1 MKRLFSILAIAGTMA
16 FGTVNANAFTTTT
29 TAATTTVATVTQEE
43 EAAAPAEEDLGFH
56 QELKKRFIE
65 GGPGFM
71 GIVLLCLILGLAIA
85 IERIIFLNLSTTNTK
100 KLTQNVEDALA
111 SGGIEAA
118 KEVCRNTK
126 GPVASIFY
134 QGLDRADEDI
144 DAAEKA
150 VVAYGGVQ
158 MGQLEKNVSW
168 ISLFI
173 ALAPMLGFMGT
184 VIGMIQAFD
193 KIEAAGDMQPSL
205 VAGGIKVALLT
216 TVFGLIVAI
225 ILQIF
230 YNYIIAKIDE
240 ENENSGAYNGKDL
253 PGVSKHNVTVN
264 LGYTYNK
271 YKAIVSHTYRSS
283 AYAAND
289 FGNSFSQKQEAYN
302 STDVSLGYNYKNI
315 EVFAKIQN
323 LFDEANGIW
332 IKDDNIYPV
341 NFERTYNFGAKIKF

>member
-1 MKRLFSILAIAGTMA
+1 MKRLFSILAIVGIMA
-16 FGTVNANAFTTTT
+16 FGTVNASTNANTVEAAT
-29 TAATTTVATVTQEE
+29 TAATTTFQTAD
-43 EAAAPAEEDLGFH
+43 EAAADAEKSFTQKVKE
-56 QELKKRFIE
+56 RFIE
-65 GGPGFM
+65 GGPFFM

-85 IERIIFLNLSTTNTK
+85 IERIIFLNLATTNSK
-100 KLTQNVEDALA
+100 KLTQDVEDALN

-184 VIGMIQAFD
+184 VLGMIDAFD
-193 KIEAAGDMQPSL
+193 KIEAAGDMNPSL

-216 TVFGLIVAI
+216 TVFGLVVAI

-230 YNYIIAKIDE
+230 YNYIISKIDSIVNDME
-240 ENENSGAYNGKDL
+240 DSSISLIDL
-253 PGVSKHNVTVN
+253 LVRHK
-264 LGYTYNK
+264 K
-271 YKAIVSHTYRSS
+271 
-283 AYAAND
+283 
-289 FGNSFSQKQEAYN
+289 
-302 STDVSLGYNYKNI
+302 
-315 EVFAKIQN
+315 
-323 LFDEANGIW
+323 
-332 IKDDNIYPV
+332 
-341 NFERTYNFGAKIKF
+341 

>member
-1 MKRLFSILAIAGTMA
+1 MRKLFFALSLVGMLMTQSLSY
-16 FGTVNANAFTTTT
+16 
-29 TAATTTVATVTQEE
+29 ATTFLNSTIQDTEQQGEIVEEDSMIQEAPEMGESEAVEE
-43 EAAAPAEEDLGFH
+43 EVLAPAEASFT

-71 GIVLLCLILGLAIA
+71 GIVLICLILGLAIS
-85 IERIIFLNLSTTNTK
+85 IERIIYLNLATTNSQ
-100 KLTQNVEDALA
+100 KLTTGVEEALS
-111 SGGIEAA
+111 SGGVDAA
-118 KEVCRNTK
+118 KELCRNTK

-134 QGLDRADEDI
+134 QGLDRVNEGVES
-144 DAAEKA
+144 AEKA

-225 ILQIF
+225 ILQVF
-230 YNYIIAKIDE
+230 YNYIVAKID
-240 ENENSGAYNGKDL
+240 SI
-253 PGVSKHNVTVN
+253 VN
-264 LGYTYNK
+264 DMEDASINLIDILV
-271 YKAIVSHTYRSS
+271 A
-283 AYAAND
+283 
-289 FGNSFSQKQEAYN
+289 QK
-302 STDVSLGYNYKNI
+302 K
-315 EVFAKIQN
+315 
-323 LFDEANGIW
+323 
-332 IKDDNIYPV
+332 
-341 NFERTYNFGAKIKF
+341 

>member
-1 MKRLFSILAIAGTMA
+1 MKRLFSILAIACVMA
-16 FGTVNANAFTTTT
+16 FGTVNANTNANTNTIVNTIVSST
-29 TAATTTVATVTQEE
+29 QDEGAA
-43 EAAAPAEEDLGFH
+43 EASEDLGFH

-85 IERIIFLNLSTTNTK
+85 IERIIFLNLSTTNSK
-100 KLTQNVEDALA
+100 KLVQDVEDALS
-111 SGGIEAA
+111 SGGVEAA

-134 QGLDRADEDI
+134 QGLDRVDEDI

-168 ISLFI
+168 VSLFI

-184 VIGMIQAFD
+184 VIGMIDAFD

-216 TVFGLIVAI
+216 TVFGLVVAI
-225 ILQIF
+225 ILQVF
-230 YNYIIAKIDE
+230 YNYIVAKID
-240 ENENSGAYNGKDL
+240 SI
-253 PGVSKHNVTVN
+253 VN
-264 LGYTYNK
+264 DMEDASITLIDILV
-271 YKAIVSHTYRSS
+271 A
-283 AYAAND
+283 
-289 FGNSFSQKQEAYN
+289 QK
-302 STDVSLGYNYKNI
+302 K
-315 EVFAKIQN
+315 
-323 LFDEANGIW
+323 
-332 IKDDNIYPV
+332 
-341 NFERTYNFGAKIKF
+341 